1 MKKITL
7 ALSAVCLLF
16 TLNHSANALVS
27 SPSTLNPGTNV
38 AKLAEQAPVHWVSVA
53 QIENR
58 LTGPP
63 PLPAGFDIGDTE
75 LFSSPGSWRG
85 KKTYSPDTYAYLKN
99 PASWAK
105 MNNGWAEFRIPKEV
119 ACQLID

>member
-53 QIENR
+53 QIENS
-58 LTGPP
+58 LTGRPP
-63 PLPAGFDIGDTE
+63 MAVGLILTTPCYFPA
-75 LFSSPGSWRG
+75 
-85 KKTYSPDTYAYLKN
+85 PD
-99 PASWAK
+99 S
-105 MNNGWAEFRIPKEV
+105 GAERKPTPRTATI
-119 ACQLID
+119 I

>member
-27 SPSTLNPGTNV
+27 SPSTINPGTNV

-53 QIENR
+53 QI
-58 LTGPP
+58 
-63 PLPAGFDIGDTE
+63 
-75 LFSSPGSWRG
+75 
-85 KKTYSPDTYAYLKN
+85 
-99 PASWAK
+99 
-105 MNNGWAEFRIPKEV
+105 
-119 ACQLID
+119 